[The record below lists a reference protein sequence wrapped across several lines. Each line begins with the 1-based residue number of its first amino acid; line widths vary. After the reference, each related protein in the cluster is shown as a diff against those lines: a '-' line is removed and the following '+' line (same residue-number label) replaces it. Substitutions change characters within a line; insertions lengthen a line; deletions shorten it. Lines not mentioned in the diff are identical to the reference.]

1 MKLSIIILSFN
12 TKELVASC
20 IDSLYKNLKDVEY
33 EIIVVDNASYDG
45 TPTLLKFQYKK
56 VKVIEN
62 DKNYGFAKGVNIGA
76 KEATGDV
83 LLFLNS
89 DTELPKDNNIKDA
102 LEELEKDSVEIVG
115 GLLLNPN
122 KTMQRSFGKF
132 YTPWRVFVMLVGGDR
147 AEMRLQKNEAV
158 QQVDWV
164 SGGFMFVKKNIFEA
178 LHGFD
183 ERFFMYIED
192 MELCYRVKQKGY
204 SVVFDPQI
212 KVLHEGQGSSNRAFA
227 IKNIY
232 KNLLYFYKKH
242 RSSFEYLVVKAMLV
256 IKAYI
261 LIVLGTV
268 LFRKQLKKTY
278 QEAVRF

>member
-12 TKELVASC
+12 TKDLVAAC
-20 IDSLYKNLKDVEY
+20 LDSIYKNLKGIEY

-45 TPTLLKFQYKK
+45 TVSMLKFQYKK

-62 DKNYGFAKGVNIGA
+62 DKNYGFAKGVNMGT
-76 KEATGDV
+76 KKATGDV

-89 DTELPKDNNIKDA
+89 DTELPKDNHIKNA
-102 LEELEKDSVEIVG
+102 LEELEKDSIGIVG
-115 GLLLNPN
+115 GLLLNSN
-122 KTMQRSFGKF
+122 KTIQRSFGKF
-132 YTPWRVFVMLVGGDR
+132 YTPWRVFIMLVGGDR
-147 AEMRLQKNEAV
+147 AEMALQKGEDN
-158 QQVDWV
+158 QSVDWV
-164 SGGFMFVKKNIFEA
+164 SGGFMFIKRDVFETV
-178 LHGFD
+178 HGFD
-183 ERFFMYIED
+183 EHFFMYIED

-204 SVVFDPQI
+204 TVVFDTQI
-212 KVLHEGQGSSNRAFA
+212 KVSHEGQGSSNRAFA

-242 RSSFEYLVVKAMLV
+242 RSSFEYLIVKAMLV
-256 IKAYI
+256 TKAYI
-261 LIVLGTV
+261 LIVVGIL